1 MIVFCTITPLVGNLD
16 TNKTRTV
23 KISLAEHSHVVLVL
37 IKGYQRNKIPVP
49 VGWGICFMVHC
60 RRKLWGV
67 GEVEDGEGQS
77 FYSKTHSHSATCNEL
92 VLVVSKKSVNI
103 TDIR

>member
-16 TNKTRTV
+16 TEKTKTV

-37 IKGYQRNKIPVP
+37 TKRLSKEDDT
-49 VGWGICFMVHC
+49 CT
-60 RRKLWGV
+60 RRMGNMFCGPLQKENLGV
-67 GEVEDGEGQS
+67 GETVDGERQS
-77 FYSKTHSHSATCNEL
+77 FDSKTHSHSATCNEL